1 PRRSIPIRAY
11 ADGALVGCDDEVA
24 VERVLE
30 IHVAGASPLITMRTP
45 GNDLALAAGLLH
57 GEGVIT
63 GLDDI
68 VYLRHA
74 PNEPD
79 VVRVMLLQAARERL
93 TQMRRA
99 TPMTSAC
106 GVCGKP
112 SFQPPR
118 APRPARTGR
127 PLALTPELLLALPQ

>member
-1 PRRSIPIRAY
+1 
-11 ADGALVGCDDEVA
+11 
-24 VERVLE
+24 E
-30 IHVAGASPLITMRTP
+30 IHVAGAPPLITMRTP
-45 GNDLALAAGLLH
+45 GDDLALAAGLLH

-63 GLDDI
+63 SRDDI

-79 VVRVMLLQAARERL
+79 VVRVMLRPTARARLQRLERS
-93 TQMRRA
+93 TVMS
-99 TPMTSAC
+99 SAC

-118 APRPARTGR
+118 TPRLACADTE
-127 PLALTPELLLALPQ
+127 LALPPELLLTLPSSLYASQGVFSTTG